1 MIFLYAI
8 KDQAGKIIYYYCVNI
23 LLYSYILVFYHQLL
37 WHNGICCDADEVSEV
52 LALFIYL
59 DLHYFSIAEKVSH
72 SLELNICNLQGFE
85 GAFDGTYPR

>member
-1 MIFLYAI
+1 M
-8 KDQAGKIIYYYCVNI
+8 
-23 LLYSYILVFYHQLL
+23 
-37 WHNGICCDADEVSEV
+37 